1 MNPVRNSSRSTQRL
15 STGGALA
22 ALSRRRSGLNPALRG
37 GAPYGAEPGNILK
50 SNPAISG
57 TEEQRSII
65 SNGVKEKER
74 MGPDGK
80 SLELFI
86 FIDGASRGNPGRAG
100 AGVYITDREGKRIA
114 EKGRFLGHKT
124 NNEAEYGALL
134 LGMQEAKRLGGESIR
149 IYTDSELIER
159 QVKGVYRVKE
169 PHLRILHRRVMENIK
184 GFDSFE
190 IESIPREEN
199 QEADLLAN
207 LAIEKRIAR
216 EKERELKIK

>member
-1 MNPVRNSSRSTQRL
+1 M
-15 STGGALA
+15 
-22 ALSRRRSGLNPALRG
+22 
-37 GAPYGAEPGNILK
+37 
-50 SNPAISG
+50 
-57 TEEQRSII
+57 
-65 SNGVKEKER
+65 KER
-74 MGPDGK
+74 ERKGPAGK

-114 EKGRFLGHKT
+114 EKGWFLGHKT

-134 LGMQEAKRLGGESIR
+134 LGIQEAKRLGGESIR

-169 PHLRILHRRVMENIK
+169 PHLRVLHRKVMENIK
-184 GFDSFE
+184 GFGSFE

-199 QEADLLAN
+199 READLLAN

-216 EKERELKIK
+216 EKEKELKK